1 MKRIVGHLAVCTAAL
16 LLLLLLPFSAMAAPQ
31 GREHYLLIGVD
42 GWGLS
47 EEGGARSDAIILA
60 TLDYDEDRVTL
71 VSFARDA
78 LVQPSYRKGL
88 VKLNALVRSTGG
100 DNALVQYIEEAFS
113 IPVSGYFLVN
123 FSGAVD
129 VINAIGG
136 VEIELT
142 RQEANYIRQDVGR
155 YKDYPLEEGLCRLNG
170 GQALSYMR
178 CRDLDNDFGRQHRQG
193 NVLRAAFR
201 SLTQLS
207 MLDALRMLDDVL
219 GMYRTD
225 MRMFDQVALVK
236 NALSL
241 RHARLETHSLP
252 AEGTYQYGV
261 DGTGASALAF
271 DLPANQALL
280 WQWLGMEPPEGWTEE
295 EKQE

>member
-1 MKRIVGHLAVCTAAL
+1 MKRIIGHLAVCIAA
-16 LLLLLLPFSAMAAPQ
+16 LLLLPFSALAAPR
-31 GREHYLLIGVD
+31 GMAHYLLVGVD

-88 VKLNALVRSTGG
+88 VKMNALVRSSLG
-100 DNALVQYIEEAFS
+100 DQALVDYIEETYA

-129 VINAIGG
+129 MINAIGG

-142 RQEANYIRQDVGR
+142 GAEANYIRVDVGR
-155 YKDYPLEEGLCRLNG
+155 YAGYPLEEGRCLLNG
-170 GQALSYMR
+170 AQALSYMR
-178 CRDLDNDFGRQHRQG
+178 CRTLDNDFGRQSRQAD
-193 NVLRAAFR
+193 VMRAAFR
-201 SLTQLS
+201 RLSQLS
-207 MLDALRMLDDVL
+207 VLDALRLLDDLL

-225 MRMFDQVALVK
+225 MKVIDQVALVK
-236 NALSL
+236 DALSL
-241 RHARLETHSLP
+241 RGAQLETHSIP
-252 AEGTYQYGV
+252 AEGTYHYAM
-261 DGTGASALAF
+261 DGTGASAVEF
-271 DLPANQALL
+271 DLAANQALF
-280 WQWLGMEPPEGWTEE
+280 WQWNGMQPPGGWTAEE
-295 EKQE
+295 